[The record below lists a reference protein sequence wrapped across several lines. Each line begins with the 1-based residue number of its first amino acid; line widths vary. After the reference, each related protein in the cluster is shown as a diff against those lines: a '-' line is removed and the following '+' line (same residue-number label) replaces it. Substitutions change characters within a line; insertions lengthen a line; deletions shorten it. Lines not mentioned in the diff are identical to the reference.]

1 MDKNKIMGLT
11 QREIKERQAEGLV
24 NDFTA
29 HQPVPA
35 LGKSLNEMSLP
46 FLTL

>member
-11 QREIKERQAEGLV
+11 QREVKERQAEVWSMTLP
-24 NDFTA
+24 

>member
-1 MDKNKIMGLT
+1 MIEFMDKNKIMGLT
-11 QREIKERQAEGLV
+11 QREVKERQ
-24 NDFTA
+24 
-29 HQPVPA
+29 A